1 MTRGRVALMAAWAAA
16 LGVCACRS
24 EEHREVSRDVAK
36 VAFAV
41 NQLREAPHDAKEA
54 PLASLL
60 SLPCRF
66 PAACELQ
73 QVCAS
78 AYQLHIDA
86 VQLGVRASRH
96 HAAAAHDPE
105 SVARL
110 LKQAETQL
118 AHAKAGAERCVLLQ
132 GELTREYKL

>member
-1 MTRGRVALMAAWAAA
+1 MTRGAVGLMAAWIAA

-41 NQLREAPHDAKEA
+41 NQLREAPHDGKDA
-54 PLASLL
+54 PLANLL
-60 SLPCRF
+60 ALPCRF
-66 PAACELQ
+66 APACELQ

-78 AYQLHIDA
+78 AYQLHTDA
-86 VQLGVRASRH
+86 VQVAVRASQH
-96 HAAAAHDPE
+96 PSAAASDSE
-105 SVARL
+105 LVVRL
-110 LKQAETQL
+110 LKQAESQL
-118 AHAKAGAERCVLLQ
+118 AHAKAGAERCVQLQ